1 MVILCKL
8 LWRFSLYWLESLH
21 YWWYHSFLHELLDH
35 LAFLWLYDSISL
47 EFFHLYHL
55 ETFHNFYFVVNL
67 NPIQDGLFR
76 GCSRIRGAKRAPLPK
91 IFHTY
96 PTMMKLG
103 TVIPYLKKI
112 KKNVNHVIHLLS
124 SANMS
129 SFSPGFSKFCY
140 IKKYRYG
147 LHFNT

>member
-103 TVIPYLKKI
+103 TDIPCSTKI
-112 KKNVNHVIHLLS
+112 QKIYESRDTHPEFCWHQHFFTGNQQILL
-124 SANMS
+124 
-129 SFSPGFSKFCY
+129 Y
-140 IKKYRYG
+140 QEIQI
-147 LHFNT
+147 